1 MDGASLAQIS
11 QSTKQT
17 TLRVA
22 RHLHPAQAMS
32 EDRPRA
38 ARWEDSALERVR
50 TLWSG
55 PHKGPWCHGLWV
67 SARERFDTVP
77 LPADFSLRV
86 ERLDGVWRRLALH
99 PGEGRAVV
107 VVPGLYARLTERLF
121 ADVAARMATLGRPVV
136 LLEDRLARDT
146 VSDAGRP
153 EREPEAL
160 GAQLG
165 ALCEKLGDP
174 PDVLALSAGLV
185 SAWTLPPGRAR
196 RVVGYSGIRVPAVS
210 VEELRRHRWV
220 YRHFAA
226 AHREARLETKLPF
239 DRLLDQLSALPLLAP
254 PDDDWLLVHAEDD
267 PVAPITTLDS
277 LDPARVLRL
286 PDGGHLGFGV
296 TCGLDIY
303 VAPFRP
309 PI

>member
-1 MDGASLAQIS
+1 VSPLHATWEEGALQ
-11 QSTKQT
+11 
-17 TLRVA
+17 
-22 RHLHPAQAMS
+22 
-32 EDRPRA
+32 
-38 ARWEDSALERVR
+38 RVR
-50 TLWSG
+50 TVWAG

-67 SARERFDTVP
+67 SARERYDTVP
-77 LPADFSLRV
+77 LPADFSVTV

-107 VVPGLYARLTERLF
+107 VVPGLHARLTERLF
-121 ADVAARMATLGRPVV
+121 ANVAARMATLGRPVV

-146 VSDAGRP
+146 VAVAGRP

-160 GAQLG
+160 GTQLG
-165 ALCEKLGDP
+165 ALCKKLGDP

-196 RVVGYSGIRVPAVS
+196 RIVGYSGIRAPAVS
-210 VEELRRHRWV
+210 AEEVRQRSWV

-226 AHREARLETKLPF
+226 AHREAGLETKLPF
-239 DRLLDQLSALPLLAP
+239 DRLLDRLSTLPPLAP

-267 PVAPITTLDS
+267 PVAPITTLDA

-296 TCGLDIY
+296 TCGVDIY
-303 VAPFRP
+303 VAPWGHAP
-309 PI
+309 PSRAV

>member
-1 MDGASLAQIS
+1 
-11 QSTKQT
+11 
-17 TLRVA
+17 
-22 RHLHPAQAMS
+22 MS
-32 EDRPRA
+32 EDRPLPA
-38 ARWEDSALERVR
+38 SWEEGALERVR
-50 TLWSG
+50 SVWSG

-77 LPADFSLRV
+77 LPADFSMTV
-86 ERLDGVWRRLALH
+86 ERLDGVWRRLAMH

-121 ADVAARMATLGRPVV
+121 VNVVARMATLGRPVL

-146 VSDAGRP
+146 VAAAGRP

-185 SAWTLPPGRAR
+185 SAWTLPPSLAR
-196 RVVGYSGIRVPAVS
+196 RIVGYSGIRSPAAS
-210 VEELRRHRWV
+210 AEEMRRRRWV

-226 AHREARLETKLPF
+226 AHREAGLETNLPF
-239 DRLLDQLSALPLLAP
+239 DRLLEHLSTLPPLAA

-267 PVAPITTLDS
+267 PLAPISTLDS

-296 TCGLDIY
+296 TCGVDIY
-303 VAPFRP
+303 VAPFRGATHD
-309 PI
+309 

>member
-1 MDGASLAQIS
+1 MSLS
-11 QSTKQT
+11 
-17 TLRVA
+17 
-22 RHLHPAQAMS
+22 PAT
-32 EDRPRA
+32 
-38 ARWEDSALERVR
+38 WEEGALERVR
-50 TLWSG
+50 TAWAG
-55 PHKGPWCHGLWV
+55 PHKGPWCRGLWV
-67 SARERFDTVP
+67 TARERFDTVP
-77 LPADFSLRV
+77 LPANFSVRV

-121 ADVAARMATLGRPVV
+121 ANVAARMATLGRPVV

-146 VSDAGRP
+146 VAAAGRP

-196 RVVGYSGIRVPAVS
+196 RIVGYSGIRAPAAS
-210 VEELRRHRWV
+210 AEEVRRRRWV
-220 YRHFAA
+220 YRHFAE
-226 AHREARLETKLPF
+226 AHREAGLEAKLPF
-239 DRLLDQLSALPLLAP
+239 DRLLDHLSTLPPLAP
-254 PDDDWLLVHAEDD
+254 PDDHWLLVHAEDD
-267 PVAPITTLDS
+267 PVAPITALEGLAPT
-277 LDPARVLRL
+277 RVLRL

-296 TCGLDIY
+296 TCGVDIY
-303 VAPFRP
+303 VALFAGAAND
-309 PI
+309 